1 MRISLPDALATK
13 YLGQKLG
20 EILPAGTVIL
30 LKGDL
35 GAGKTTLVQGIG
47 WGLGIKES
55 ILSPTFSL
63 ICEYLGG
70 RVPLY
75 HLDLDRLEGAE
86 VDNLYLENYW
96 EGIEVELGITAIE
109 WPERLTYNPPTYLDL
124 ELVYLTD
131 HSREAILEGIG
142 GDTERLVMSVAE
154 VLPLDVL

>member
-1 MRISLPDALATK
+1 MRIFLPDALATK

-20 EILPAGTVIL
+20 EILPAGSVVL

-47 WGLGIKES
+47 WGLGIKEP

-75 HLDLDRLEGAE
+75 HLDLYRLEGAE

-96 EGIEVELGITAIE
+96 QGIEVELGITVIE
-109 WPERLTYNPPTYLDL
+109 WAERLTYNPPTYLDL
-124 ELVYLTD
+124 ELVYLSD
-131 HSREAILEGIG
+131 HGREAILKEVG
-142 GDTERLVMSVAE
+142 GETGRLAPDF
-154 VLPLDVL
+154 L

>member
-13 YLGQKLG
+13 SLGQKLG
-20 EILPAGTVIL
+20 EILSAGTVIL

-47 WGLGIKES
+47 WGLGIKEP

-75 HLDLDRLEGAE
+75 HLDLYRLEGAE

-124 ELVYLTD
+124 ELVYLSD

>member
-35 GAGKTTLVQGIG
+35 GAGKTTLVQGMG

-75 HLDLDRLEGAE
+75 HLDLYRLEGAE

-96 EGIEVELGITAIE
+96 EGIEVELGITVIE

-131 HSREAILEGIG
+131 HSREAIMEGIG
-142 GDTERLVMSVAE
+142 GETKRLVMSVAE

>member
-75 HLDLDRLEGAE
+75 HLDLYRLEGAE

-124 ELVYLTD
+124 ELVYLSD

-154 VLPLDVL
+154 VLPLEVL